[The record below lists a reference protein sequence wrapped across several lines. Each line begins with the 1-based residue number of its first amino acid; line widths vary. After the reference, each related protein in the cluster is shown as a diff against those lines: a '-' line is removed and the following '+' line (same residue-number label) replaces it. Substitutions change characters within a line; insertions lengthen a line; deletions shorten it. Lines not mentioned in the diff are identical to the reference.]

1 MSETRSLAEALAASP
16 AAALLRRIESSRKL
30 AAAMAAAPVALPPA
44 FDPMRP
50 GCCELRDGVLILT
63 AASSAE
69 SSKLRQ
75 VLPGLQRTLQ
85 QQGHQVN
92 EITVRVQP
100 ARTSYTNDGKHF
112 DIAARGAAS
121 QDAPQEDG
129 HLADTALPVLSFAQ
143 KLALTLPDSS
153 LGRAATAL
161 AIALKRRITN
171 NR

>member
-1 MSETRSLAEALAASP
+1 
-16 AAALLRRIESSRKL
+16 
-30 AAAMAAAPVALPPA
+30 
-44 FDPMRP
+44 
-50 GCCELRDGVLILT
+50 LILT

-100 ARTSYTNDGKHF
+100 ARTSYTDDGEHL
-112 DIAARGAAS
+112 DIGARDASS
-121 QDAPQEDG
+121 QDTPRDAGYHTDS
-129 HLADTALPVLSFAQ
+129 ALPALSFAQ
-143 KLALTLPDSS
+143 KLALTLPESP